1 MSGKVLQLSP
11 RTSTG
16 FTSSRTAVHDSRS
29 ARPTSSLDI
38 GFLPSWFESD
48 SASDKGRRRTNWGA
62 ISGLALS
69 IVFSG
74 GVWAGVL
81 WMVARFW
88 R

>member
-11 RTSTG
+11 RASTR
-16 FTSSRTAVHDSRS
+16 FIRNRTAVPDSRS
-29 ARPTSSLDI
+29 AHSVSSLDM

-48 SASDKGRRRTNWGA
+48 SESDQVSRRTNWGA

-69 IVFSG
+69 VVISG
-74 GVWAGVL
+74 SVWAGVV

-88 R
+88 K